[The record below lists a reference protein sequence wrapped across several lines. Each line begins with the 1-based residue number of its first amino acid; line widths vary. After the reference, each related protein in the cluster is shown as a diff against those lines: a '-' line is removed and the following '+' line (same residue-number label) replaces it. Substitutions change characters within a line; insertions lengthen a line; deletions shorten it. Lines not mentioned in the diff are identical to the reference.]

1 MKNNSKNLLMAIAW
15 AIVSCLCVVAFFV
28 MILCIPKENKPLV
41 QAETAI
47 HNETLELILSDFSC
61 VLALDNVKVEIEDEE
76 VKLYISGEAC
86 DLSVVLNKELEVQSS
101 DTIVIKEKTV
111 AVVILVVIVMLGCFT
126 LSVSFLRKYI
136 SEIRS
141 SVQNANTTNKGNDR
155 STNEVNDNSKDQV
168 TV

>member
-1 MKNNSKNLLMAIAW
+1 MKNNSKNLLMAVAW

-28 MILCIPKENKPLV
+28 MILSVPNENKPLV

-47 HNETLELILSDFSC
+47 HNETLELILSDFSR
-61 VLALDNVKVEIEDEE
+61 VLTLDNVKVEIEDEE

-141 SVQNANTTNKGNDR
+141 SVQIAHNVNKGNDR
-155 STNEVNDNSKDQV
+155 IANEVNDNSKDQV
-168 TV
+168 IV